1 MNQLITITQNE
12 NNDQV
17 VSGRELHEFLEVKT
31 PYHIW
36 FERMAEYGFTENVD
50 FIGFEQKSSKLGGR
64 PSVDHA
70 LKIDMAKEISMI
82 QRNEKGK
89 QARQYF
95 IEVEKELKQQLLPQT
110 PEQQIALLAQGNVN
124 LNKKVEQIENSVL
137 DLTDRFGLPSNKAK
151 VLQKKVASKVYMF
164 TGGKYSNAHKKLG
177 AKVFREFYKD
187 LNNRFDVVKY
197 SDIPLS
203 RYDEATEYLDMWQPS
218 FNTTLEIRGLN
229 SQTSFDFEVPPVTL
243 GHEMSGVVNFIGE
256 GVSGLKVGDHVVVEP
271 YIVPEGTDTSETGH
285 YNLAEGSNFIGL
297 GGNGG
302 GLAEKISVDERWVH
316 KIPDNLP
323 LDEAALIEP
332 LSVGYHAVE
341 RANLSEKSTVL
352 VVGAGPIG
360 LLTAA
365 VAKAQGHTVI
375 ISEPSGLRRKKAQEA
390 QVADYFF
397 NPIEDDIQAKV
408 HEINEKG
415 VDAAFECTSVQP
427 GFDACLDAIRM
438 GGTVVIVAIW
448 GKPASVDMAKL
459 VIKEANLL
467 GTIAYNNTHPKT
479 IDLVSTGKI
488 KLDQFITAK
497 IGLDDLIDKGFDTL
511 IHHNETAVKILVS
524 PTGKGL

>member
-17 VSGRELHEFLEVKT
+17 VSGRELHDFLGVKDHYT
-31 PYHIW
+31 DW
-36 FERMAEYGFTENVD
+36 FKDMCKYGFTENID
-50 FIGFEQKSSKLGGR
+50 FITLNELSEKTEGSRLVKR
-64 PSVDHA
+64 NIINHA
-70 LKIDMAKEISMI
+70 LKLDMAKEISMI

-229 SQTSFDFEVPPVTL
+229 SQTSFDFE
-243 GHEMSGVVNFIGE
+243 
-256 GVSGLKVGDHVVVEP
+256 
-271 YIVPEGTDTSETGH
+271 
-285 YNLAEGSNFIGL
+285 A
-297 GGNGG
+297 
-302 GLAEKISVDERWVH
+302 
-316 KIPDNLP
+316 
-323 LDEAALIEP
+323 
-332 LSVGYHAVE
+332 
-341 RANLSEKSTVL
+341 
-352 VVGAGPIG
+352 
-360 LLTAA
+360 
-365 VAKAQGHTVI
+365 
-375 ISEPSGLRRKKAQEA
+375 
-390 QVADYFF
+390 
-397 NPIEDDIQAKV
+397 
-408 HEINEKG
+408 
-415 VDAAFECTSVQP
+415 
-427 GFDACLDAIRM
+427 
-438 GGTVVIVAIW
+438 
-448 GKPASVDMAKL
+448 
-459 VIKEANLL
+459 
-467 GTIAYNNTHPKT
+467 
-479 IDLVSTGKI
+479 
-488 KLDQFITAK
+488 
-497 IGLDDLIDKGFDTL
+497 
-511 IHHNETAVKILVS
+511 
-524 PTGKGL
+524 

>member
-17 VSGRELHEFLEVKT
+17 VSGRELHEFLGVKDHYT
-31 PYHIW
+31 DW
-36 FERMAEYGFTENVD
+36 FKDMCKYGFTENID
-50 FIGFEQKSSKLGGR
+50 FITLNELSEKTEGSRLVKR
-64 PSVDHA
+64 NIINHA
-70 LKIDMAKEISMI
+70 LKLDMAKEISMV

-229 SQTSFDFEVPPVTL
+229 SQTSFDFE
-243 GHEMSGVVNFIGE
+243 
-256 GVSGLKVGDHVVVEP
+256 
-271 YIVPEGTDTSETGH
+271 
-285 YNLAEGSNFIGL
+285 A
-297 GGNGG
+297 
-302 GLAEKISVDERWVH
+302 
-316 KIPDNLP
+316 
-323 LDEAALIEP
+323 
-332 LSVGYHAVE
+332 
-341 RANLSEKSTVL
+341 
-352 VVGAGPIG
+352 
-360 LLTAA
+360 
-365 VAKAQGHTVI
+365 
-375 ISEPSGLRRKKAQEA
+375 
-390 QVADYFF
+390 
-397 NPIEDDIQAKV
+397 
-408 HEINEKG
+408 
-415 VDAAFECTSVQP
+415 
-427 GFDACLDAIRM
+427 
-438 GGTVVIVAIW
+438 
-448 GKPASVDMAKL
+448 
-459 VIKEANLL
+459 
-467 GTIAYNNTHPKT
+467 
-479 IDLVSTGKI
+479 
-488 KLDQFITAK
+488 
-497 IGLDDLIDKGFDTL
+497 
-511 IHHNETAVKILVS
+511 
-524 PTGKGL
+524 

>member
-17 VSGRELHEFLEVKT
+17 VSGRELHDFLGVKDHYT
-31 PYHIW
+31 DW
-36 FERMAEYGFTENVD
+36 FKDMCKYGFTENID
-50 FIGFEQKSSKLGGR
+50 FITLNELSEKTEGSRLVKRNIINHAIKL
-64 PSVDHA
+64 
-70 LKIDMAKEISMI
+70 DMAKEISMI

-229 SQTSFDFEVPPVTL
+229 SQTSFDFE
-243 GHEMSGVVNFIGE
+243 
-256 GVSGLKVGDHVVVEP
+256 
-271 YIVPEGTDTSETGH
+271 
-285 YNLAEGSNFIGL
+285 A
-297 GGNGG
+297 
-302 GLAEKISVDERWVH
+302 
-316 KIPDNLP
+316 
-323 LDEAALIEP
+323 
-332 LSVGYHAVE
+332 
-341 RANLSEKSTVL
+341 
-352 VVGAGPIG
+352 
-360 LLTAA
+360 
-365 VAKAQGHTVI
+365 
-375 ISEPSGLRRKKAQEA
+375 
-390 QVADYFF
+390 
-397 NPIEDDIQAKV
+397 
-408 HEINEKG
+408 
-415 VDAAFECTSVQP
+415 
-427 GFDACLDAIRM
+427 
-438 GGTVVIVAIW
+438 
-448 GKPASVDMAKL
+448 
-459 VIKEANLL
+459 
-467 GTIAYNNTHPKT
+467 
-479 IDLVSTGKI
+479 
-488 KLDQFITAK
+488 
-497 IGLDDLIDKGFDTL
+497 
-511 IHHNETAVKILVS
+511 
-524 PTGKGL
+524 

>member
-17 VSGRELHEFLEVKT
+17 VSGRELHEFLDITERYST
-31 PYHIW
+31 W
-36 FERMAEYGFTENVD
+36 FERMLKYGFVENID
-50 FIGFEQKSSKLGGR
+50 FVGCKVFNALAKQELQ
-64 PSVDHA
+64 DHA

-229 SQTSFDFEVPPVTL
+229 SQTSFDFE
-243 GHEMSGVVNFIGE
+243 
-256 GVSGLKVGDHVVVEP
+256 
-271 YIVPEGTDTSETGH
+271 
-285 YNLAEGSNFIGL
+285 A
-297 GGNGG
+297 
-302 GLAEKISVDERWVH
+302 
-316 KIPDNLP
+316 
-323 LDEAALIEP
+323 
-332 LSVGYHAVE
+332 
-341 RANLSEKSTVL
+341 
-352 VVGAGPIG
+352 
-360 LLTAA
+360 
-365 VAKAQGHTVI
+365 
-375 ISEPSGLRRKKAQEA
+375 
-390 QVADYFF
+390 
-397 NPIEDDIQAKV
+397 
-408 HEINEKG
+408 
-415 VDAAFECTSVQP
+415 
-427 GFDACLDAIRM
+427 
-438 GGTVVIVAIW
+438 
-448 GKPASVDMAKL
+448 
-459 VIKEANLL
+459 
-467 GTIAYNNTHPKT
+467 
-479 IDLVSTGKI
+479 
-488 KLDQFITAK
+488 
-497 IGLDDLIDKGFDTL
+497 
-511 IHHNETAVKILVS
+511 
-524 PTGKGL
+524 